1 MEDISTN
8 DLLDILDKIKE
19 RIEESKI
26 DYLKNCKPERFKL
39 TENTVFVAPEQEK
52 KEWETY
58 FKETDNVLKRFYY
71 PSKKEF
77 FNKCFSFEGDSYFI
91 EKMKQTTKYKNIDK
105 NVKGLNRVCVN
116 LMTE

>member
-1 MEDISTN
+1 MNTN
-8 DLLDILDKIKE
+8 DLLDVLDKIKE

-26 DYLKNCKPERFKL
+26 DYLKNCKPGRFKL

-52 KEWETY
+52 KEWKTY
-58 FKETDNVLKRFYY
+58 FKETDNMLKRFYY